1 MANGQ
6 WLIANSA
13 IPPPADRILVAQNE
27 KQTTEKLCSRIGYY
41 ADRWSAS
48 LNAFPGAPLTFA
60 DDIGNYCKQ

>member
-27 KQTTEKLCSRIGYY
+27 KQTTKKLCSGIGYY
-41 ADRWSAS
+41 ADQGLLR
-48 LNAFPGAPLTFA
+48 LTPFL
-60 DDIGNYCKQ
+60 GRR